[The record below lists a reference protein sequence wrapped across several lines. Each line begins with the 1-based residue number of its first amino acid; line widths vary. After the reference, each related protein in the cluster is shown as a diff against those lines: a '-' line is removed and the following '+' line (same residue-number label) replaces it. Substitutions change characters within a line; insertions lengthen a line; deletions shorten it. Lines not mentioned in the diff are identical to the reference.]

1 MSFLSAETGPY
12 LQAFLLQQNHSIA
25 RVWYCSVW
33 EPSPERALKLRYM
46 TVLIHVADNGYI
58 CVNCNNTS
66 MNPICTFL
74 WYLCAW
80 LDQVAPC
87 SCTSSSPSFL
97 QKRPAAILSTQE
109 LLLQPCGGLLTAGF
123 SQFKPSSLTTCAP
136 FSPHLPFGGGS
147 PVWGLGG
154 CSLSHL
160 RGARPA
166 PAT

>member
-97 QKRPAAILSTQE
+97 QKRPAAILSTQSCCCSLVAVS
-109 LLLQPCGGLLTAGF
+109 LLLVSLSLKLL
-123 SQFKPSSLTTCAP
+123 LL
-136 FSPHLPFGGGS
+136 PHVPHFPPICLLGEEVPFGGWVGVPS
-147 PVWGLGG
+147 
-154 CSLSHL
+154 
-160 RGARPA
+160 
-166 PAT
+166 AT